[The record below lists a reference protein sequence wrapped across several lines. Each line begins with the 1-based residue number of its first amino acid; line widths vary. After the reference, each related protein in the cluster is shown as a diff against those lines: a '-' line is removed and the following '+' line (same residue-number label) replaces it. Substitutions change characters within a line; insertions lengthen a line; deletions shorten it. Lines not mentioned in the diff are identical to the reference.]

1 MSNCKN
7 CDKPIEVKEGRRPR
21 EFCDNNQKCRNEFYR
36 KNKKDKKFVTVP
48 IEQYNTMKTKL
59 SEIEL
64 MDIDKAKEL
73 LGKYG
78 SDTMK
83 QAEQKMAELGSKVKD
98 LNKATGEVKP
108 PEQPKTNYTVNT
120 KAKEGDPKE
129 GTMAFFNKFGCMYY
143 SEIKK

>member
-7 CDKPIEVKEGRRPR
+7 CSSPIEVKQGRRPR
-21 EFCDNNQKCRNEFYR
+21 EFCDNNQKCRNEYFR

-48 IEQYNTMKTKL
+48 IEVWNELQVERRAYYVP
-59 SEIEL
+59 SENS
-64 MDIDKAKEL
+64 AKE
-73 LGKYG
+73 
-78 SDTMK
+78 
-83 QAEQKMAELGSKVKD
+83 QKDKVLGSVGGYGKFAILKD
-98 LNKATGEVKP
+98 ATKPTGEVKP
-108 PEQPKTNYTVNT
+108 PEQPTTNYTVNT